1 MVIVNILINA
11 HHVFLVRLSI
21 PRKEMEEPELV
32 FSEEANR
39 AIPQMVI
46 KFYESKLTWNEVP
59 EEEQGI
65 RSCKICILAGPCSP
79 LEYT

>member
-1 MVIVNILINA
+1 MYILFSYECSVVILINA
-11 HHVFLVRLSI
+11 HHALIVH

-32 FSEEANR
+32 FSDEANK

-59 EEEQGI
+59 EEEQS
-65 RSCKICILAGPCSP
+65 R
-79 LEYT
+79 

>member
-1 MVIVNILINA
+1 
-11 HHVFLVRLSI
+11 
-21 PRKEMEEPELV
+21 MEEPELV
-32 FSEEANR
+32 FSEEANT

-65 RSCKICILAGPCSP
+65 GRKCCVLVVPCSP
-79 LEYT
+79 